1 VSRDP
6 RDPTISRRGSSTR
19 AESSRLVPLYVASG
33 ILTLGEGGVLVLLSP
48 YLESRG
54 LTEAAIGT
62 VVSIY
67 GIASLVTRLP
77 AGFAYA
83 SGRATPL
90 ISGGCLLSG
99 LAFILLPATSNPLLL
114 GALVA
119 LDGVGFAAA
128 TTGVMAGLIERR
140 PAEADAGSVMGWYS
154 GSMGAGYAVSGFV
167 AGSAGDAVGIAGA
180 ILLLAAVPLAASF
193 LLPAALRAA
202 RPLRSA
208 APDTESLSGR
218 LRALVRAPAAVW
230 LAFLVTLYINL
241 VSGVLFTFFPLYGL
255 AIGLSLT
262 QIGLL
267 AGIHGTLATTVRF
280 FSGVIFGWI
289 SYRGSLPIMVV
300 TSGVAV
306 AALGGLR
313 LFVALVIAWATI
325 GFARGILR
333 VASGALVLD
342 EAAATGSQRG
352 GASAIYLAGLDLGKV
367 IGPLIG
373 GLGAEVAGLPAT
385 FVGLGVAFPIVYLG
399 LASLVSR
406 RRTRAASPA

>member
-1 VSRDP
+1 MSRDN
-6 RDPTISRRGSSTR
+6 RDSTTTRRQPPTRR
-19 AESSRLVPLYVASG
+19 ESSRLVPLYVASG

-62 VVSIY
+62 VVSVY

-77 AGFAYA
+77 AGLAYA
-83 SGRATPL
+83 SGWAIPL
-90 ISGGCLLSG
+90 ISGGCLLSA
-99 LAFILLPATSNPLLL
+99 LAFMLLPATSNPILL

-119 LDGVGFAAA
+119 LDGIGFAAA
-128 TTGVMAGLIERR
+128 TTVVMAGLIERR

-154 GSMGAGYAVSGFV
+154 GSTGAGYAVSGFV
-167 AGSAGDAVGIAGA
+167 AGSAGDALGIPGA

-202 RPLRSA
+202 RPLRTA
-208 APDTESLSGR
+208 APEIQSLPGR
-218 LRALVRAPAAVW
+218 IRALMRAPAAVW

-267 AGIHGTLATTVRF
+267 AGIHGALATTVRF
-280 FSGVIFGWI
+280 FSGLIFGWI

-306 AALGGLR
+306 AALGSVR
-313 LFVALVIAWATI
+313 LFGALVIAWATI

-342 EAAATGSQRG
+342 EAAATDSQRG

-367 IGPLIG
+367 LGPLIG
-373 GLGAEVAGLPAT
+373 GLGAEAAGLPAT
-385 FVGLGVAFPIVYLG
+385 FVGLGVAFPILYLA
-399 LASLVSR
+399 LASLVSGR
-406 RRTRAASPA
+406 RSRSSPA